1 MSFGVS
7 CVRAL
12 SWALVAGLLA
22 FYASQT
28 LTIDGWNV
36 VSQNYDIHFVDGKGQ
51 PSSCEGILW
60 TRDGRFLHEVATDET
75 GAIRGWNWSSVELRV
90 QCQHVEWTIPIMFF
104 AGIGYV
110 YDTEGMVHLA
120 DGATFLDQAQGG
132 SPPPPEVETV
142 PELPLE
148 DSGSCGSCDTPSMPP
163 PSEIPPAPQ
172 VPADTTPELP
182 DEPANIDYA
191 GWRAQWALRV
201 NLPDPRDRAVDLE
214 LTEQCSEP
222 VRLVG
227 TPTIETPVATSEI
240 PPHAA
245 DPDFAVAAVAAG
257 TPVGTPEFTPTPVS
271 FCGA

>member
-1 MSFGVS
+1 MSFVAS
-7 CVRAL
+7 FVRAL
-12 SWALVAGLLA
+12 FWALVAGFLA
-22 FYASQT
+22 FYAS
-28 LTIDGWNV
+28 LTFALDGWDIV
-36 VSQNYDIHFVDGKGQ
+36 GQNYSIAFVDAEGQASACKGEQIALDGSIVREVETDSEGK
-51 PSSCEGILW
+51 
-60 TRDGRFLHEVATDET
+60 
-75 GAIRGWNWSSVELRV
+75 IRGWAADGDRLVV
-90 QCQHVEWTIPIMFF
+90 TCQAVTWEIPILRI
-104 AGIGYV
+104 AGVAYTVDADGHP
-110 YDTEGMVHLA
+110 HLA
-120 DGATFLDQAQGG
+120 KGDTFLDQAQGG
-132 SPPPPEVETV
+132 SPPPPEVEMV

-148 DSGSCGSCDTPSMPP
+148 DSGFCGSCDTPSMPP

-257 TPVGTPEFTPTPVS
+257 TPVGTPEFTPTTVS